1 MRLAIAPEPG
11 RSRWHAVAVAIT
23 LLFLTTTSVAAIEP
37 DGERKDELIHLLQ
50 HDCGSCHGM
59 TLKGGLGPSL
69 LPEQLEDK
77 SAMMLRATILIGRA
91 GTPMPP
97 WQGILSEEEVDWLVG
112 RLQEGISD
120 AH

>member
-11 RSRWHAVAVAIT
+11 RSRWYAVAVA
-23 LLFLTTTSVAAIEP
+23 LLFLMTASAAATEP
-37 DGERKDELIHLLQ
+37 EGDRKDELLHLLQ

-97 WQGILSEEEVDWLVG
+97 WQDFLSEEEADWLVG

-120 AH
+120 AN